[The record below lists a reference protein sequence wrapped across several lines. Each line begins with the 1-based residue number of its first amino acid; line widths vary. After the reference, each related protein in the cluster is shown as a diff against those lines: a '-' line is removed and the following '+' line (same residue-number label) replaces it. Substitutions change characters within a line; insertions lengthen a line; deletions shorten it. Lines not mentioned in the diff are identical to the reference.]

1 MPVTRKRQRMIFVVA
16 GVAALTA
23 ATLLVLFALEDSIV
37 FFRSPTQIVAEGF
50 PEGRAFRVGG
60 LVEDGSLERLEG
72 NTVRF
77 RVTDLAE
84 AVTVTFTGILPAL
97 FREGQGIIA
106 EGTLGP
112 DGNFVATDILA
123 KHDET
128 YMPAEVVD
136 ALKAAGQWQGE

>member
-1 MPVTRKRQRMIFVVA
+1 MIFVIA

-23 ATLLVLFALEDSIV
+23 ATLLVLFAIEDSIV
-37 FFRSPTQIVAEGF
+37 FFRSPTEVVEEGF
-50 PEGRAFRVGG
+50 PADRAFRVGG
-60 LVEDGSLERLEG
+60 LVEEGTLERLEG
-72 NTVRF
+72 GDSVRF
-77 RVTDLAE
+77 RVTDLVN
-84 AVTVTFTGILPAL
+84 AVTVTYTGILPAL

-106 EGTLGP
+106 EGKLGP
-112 DGNFVATDILA
+112 DGVFVASDILA

>member
-1 MPVTRKRQRMIFVVA
+1 MIFVVA
-16 GVAALTA
+16 GVAALTV

-37 FFRSPTQIVAEGF
+37 FFRSPTQIVEEGF
-50 PEGRAFRVGG
+50 PADRAFRVGG
-60 LVEDGSLERLEG
+60 LVEDGTLERLEG

-112 DGNFVATDILA
+112 DGVFVATNILA

>member
-1 MPVTRKRQRMIFVVA
+1 MIFVIA

-23 ATLLVLFALEDSIV
+23 ATLLVLFAIEDSIV
-37 FFRSPTQIVAEGF
+37 FFRSPTEVVEEGF
-50 PEGRAFRVGG
+50 PADRAFRVGG
-60 LVEDGSLERLEG
+60 LVEEGTLERLEG
-72 NTVRF
+72 GDSVRF
-77 RVTDLAE
+77 RVTGLVN
-84 AVTVTFTGILPAL
+84 AVTVTYTGILPAL

-106 EGTLGP
+106 EGKLGP
-112 DGNFVATDILA
+112 DGVFVASDILA